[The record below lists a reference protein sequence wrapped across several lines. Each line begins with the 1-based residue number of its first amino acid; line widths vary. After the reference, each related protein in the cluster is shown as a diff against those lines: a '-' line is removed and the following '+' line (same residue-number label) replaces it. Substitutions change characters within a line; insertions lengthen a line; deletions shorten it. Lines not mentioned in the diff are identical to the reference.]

1 MVNGRFLSVLTINH
15 LSFNHLSFSIG
26 DIGLAADFDREF
38 EPAVA
43 LFL

>member
-1 MVNGRFLSVLTINH
+1 MVNGQFLSVLTI
-15 LSFNHLSFSIG
+15 NHLSFSIG

-43 LFL
+43 FFL